1 MHKRAKPCPICG
13 QMFFPSSLPFH
24 MKECEKKAARQTIP
38 CHYCDQEFT
47 RSEMDAHL
55 KRCPK
60 RPRQQARPRPAQ
72 TQRRPSPQR
81 RPPSAGSTQ
90 RSAGSTRPTAGNSM
104 SIQGLKSRPELNG
117 SPCTVVERDM
127 ETGRYLVALSDGT
140 RMKVKH
146 ECLSS
151 SSAGSTRPTAGNS
164 MSIQGLKSRP
174 ELNGSPCTV
183 VERDMET
190 GRYLVALPDG
200 TRMKIKPECLSSA
213 PAAASSSRQRQP
225 SGRHTGW
232 QPQSSGYAPA
242 RSSPAS
248 VMPASA
254 CVRPCCLSVCLTHL
268 ILDFSPCVSY
278 MGGGSRERVSHGE
291 SETVRERAGVR
302 ARRCDSETV

>member
-140 RMKVKH
+140 RMK
-146 ECLSS
+146 
-151 SSAGSTRPTAGNS
+151 
-164 MSIQGLKSRP
+164 
-174 ELNGSPCTV
+174 
-183 VERDMET
+183 
-190 GRYLVALPDG
+190 
-200 TRMKIKPECLSSA
+200 IKPECLSSA

-225 SGRHTGW
+225 SGSRTGR

-248 VMPASA
+248 VMPVSA
-254 CVRPCCLSVCLTHL
+254 CVTPCCLFVCH
-268 ILDFSPCVSY
+268 SPHS
-278 MGGGSRERVSHGE
+278 
-291 SETVRERAGVR
+291 
-302 ARRCDSETV
+302 